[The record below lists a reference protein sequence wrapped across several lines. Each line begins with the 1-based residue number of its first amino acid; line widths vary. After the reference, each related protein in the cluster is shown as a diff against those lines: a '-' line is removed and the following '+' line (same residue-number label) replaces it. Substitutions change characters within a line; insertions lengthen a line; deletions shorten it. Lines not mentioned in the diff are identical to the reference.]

1 MDRVPEIAVASTE
14 DFDVTGDGSAA
25 AWDHAEWVAL
35 ERRGD
40 AGPDYETRIK
50 LLYSRTG
57 LYVLMD
63 GSDARLTATLTEDFL
78 DLWEEDVFE
87 VFLWTHETYPIY
99 FEYEI
104 SPLGYELPI
113 LVPNFEGEFLGWRPW
128 HYEGERRTRRATS
141 TRGGPRESGAAI
153 DGWRA
158 EVFIPWALLRPLP
171 NVPPRPGTTWRAN
184 FYRIDYDGQTP
195 TAWYWVPVSGTF
207 HEFRRFGILRFGE

>member
-1 MDRVPEIAVASTE
+1 MDRVPEITVASTE
-14 DFDVTGDGSAA
+14 DFDVTGDGSAE
-25 AWDHAEWVAL
+25 AWERADWVPL
-35 ERRGD
+35 QRRGD
-40 AGPDYETRIK
+40 AGLDYVTRVK
-50 LLYSRTG
+50 LLHSATG

-87 VFLWTHETYPIY
+87 VFLWTQQAYPIY

-113 LVPNFEGEFLGWRPW
+113 LVPNFDGDFLGWRPW
-128 HYEGERRTRRATS
+128 HYAGERRTRRAT
-141 TRGGPRESGAAI
+141 TTIGGPRQSGAAI

-171 NVPPRPGTTWRAN
+171 NVPPRSGTTWRAN
-184 FYRIDYDGQTP
+184 FYRIDYDGETP

-207 HEFRRFGILRFGE
+207 HEFQRFGILRFGE